1 MSLSFPF
8 CLSDHFKFAKKVMSV
23 HVASYPED
31 ARDQK
36 SWFEKDLRREIML
49 ALISNLA
56 FPKIARR
63 LAFLSLLSP
72 AIGSFIVSE
81 RTCACYI
88 IQATCSAFR
97 SIALRLG
104 WTQPH
109 NNRVYIRTTE
119 VFASLSKS
127 CQPRIISIYIFMR
140 HATRI
145 HRGNRMHQV
154 SKDESHILESDA
166 EVQCRKVPFIRL
178 YQIYISSSFYFRR
191 IDFLYQRFL
200 ILCKRFCLVVVNWR
214 TFHAETFDEKN

>member
-1 MSLSFPF
+1 
-8 CLSDHFKFAKKVMSV
+8 MSV

-31 ARDQK
+31 VRDQK

-49 ALISNLA
+49 TLISNLA

-63 LAFLSLLSP
+63 LAFLSPLLP
-72 AIGSFIVSE
+72 AISSFIISE

-88 IQATCSAFR
+88 IHACSAFR

-109 NNRVYIRTTE
+109 NSRVYIRTTE
-119 VFASLSKS
+119 VFASLSKR

-145 HRGNRMHQV
+145 NRGNRIHRV
-154 SKDESHILESDA
+154 SKDESRILESDA
-166 EVQCRKVPFIRL
+166 EVQRRRCLLSDCIKFI
-178 YQIYISSSFYFRR
+178 FRR
-191 IDFLYQRFL
+191 LFISAAYIIFPSPQHFL
-200 ILCKRFCLVVVNWR
+200 ILCKRFCLVVNWK
-214 TFHAETFDEKN
+214 TFHAETFDEKS